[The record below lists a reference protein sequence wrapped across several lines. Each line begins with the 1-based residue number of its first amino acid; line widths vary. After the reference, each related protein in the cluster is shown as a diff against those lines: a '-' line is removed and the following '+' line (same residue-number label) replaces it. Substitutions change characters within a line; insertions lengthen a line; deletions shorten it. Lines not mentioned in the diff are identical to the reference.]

1 LFVAKCLAT
10 PIAMPGLLFVLVG
23 LGLASPPV
31 DMRLD
36 DKFATVGIAAGSSAY
51 QATAIAVGLIK
62 ISVPLNCWV
71 IKVNLRS
78 SICERPRTLSAC
90 HAHSPQPASHPRLS
104 IA

>member
-1 LFVAKCLAT
+1 
-10 PIAMPGLLFVLVG
+10 MPGLLFVLVG

-90 HAHSPQPASHPRLS
+90 HTHSPQPASHPRLS